1 MTYHPNSWGATDLVQ
16 RLSCV
21 FGEEY
26 EEGVCGLS
34 RFSQWKVLLAA
45 LVLSLAVAGCGGDV
59 AEEGGTPD
67 EAGGGGTENGGDG
80 EIATSITGAGA
91 TFPAPLY
98 NEMFSALA
106 EEEQGIQANYQSVG
120 SGSGIEQYINGTV
133 DFGATDAPMTDEELE
148 EVDVETLHVATV
160 GGPVVPTY
168 NLEGVDELNLTHEV
182 MADIFLGNIT
192 EWSDEAIQETNPDA
206 DLPDEQIQVVHR
218 SDGSGTTFI
227 WTDWLAAVSEE
238 WAEDV
243 GSGTDV
249 SWPTGSGGDGNEG
262 VAAQVQQTPGAIG
275 YNELSYAE
283 ENDISFAALGE
294 SADGPFVQGSLESA
308 EAAIEAADVP
318 DDLRVS
324 VSALNVTEN
333 EAYPVTGLT
342 WLLIRQQM
350 DDLATCRATA
360 EAAWYATHEGQEFA
374 PPNYVPISGSTLET
388 SEEFIQS
395 MEANGEP
402 CYEG

>member
-1 MTYHPNSWGATDLVQ
+1 MTLWRA
-16 RLSCV
+16 
-21 FGEEY
+21 
-26 EEGVCGLS
+26 
-34 RFSQWKVLLAA
+34 LLAG
-45 LVLSLAVAGCGGDV
+45 LVMGFVLAGCGGGDV

-67 EAGGGGTENGGDG
+67 EAGNGGGNGGDG
-80 EIATSITGAGA
+80 EVATSITGAGA

-98 NEMFSALA
+98 NEMFSAFA
-106 EEEQGIQANYQSVG
+106 EEEQGIEVNYQSVG

-133 DFGATDAPMTDEELE
+133 DFGGTDAPMTDEELE

-160 GGPVVPTY
+160 GGPIVPTY

-182 MADIFLGNIT
+182 LTDIFLGNIT

-206 DLPDEQIQVVHR
+206 DLPDEDIQVVHR

-227 WTDWLAAVSEE
+227 WVEWLAAVSEE
-238 WAEDV
+238 WADEV

-275 YNELSYAE
+275 YNELAYAE
-283 ENDISFAALGE
+283 ENDITHAALAPDE
-294 SADGPFVQGSLESA
+294 DEEFVQGTLESA
-308 EAAIEAADVP
+308 EAAIEAAEVP

-324 VSALNVTEN
+324 VSALNVTEDG
-333 EAYPVTGLT
+333 AYPVTGLT
-342 WLLIRQQM
+342 WLLIRQEM

-360 EAAWYATHEGQEFA
+360 EAAWYATHDGQEFA
-374 PPNYVPISGSTLET
+374 PPTYVPIAGQTLET

-395 MEANGEP
+395 MEAEGEA
-402 CYEG
+402 CYEGEG